1 MIKEKT
7 PGHVEFFKYPFN
19 QQKSRKSWF
28 FLLIEHKRHHQH

>member
-19 QQKSRKSWF
+19 QQKSRIVV
-28 FLLIEHKRHHQH
+28 LLID